1 MISIADLAMNYGK
14 KTLFEKS
21 SITFDPGK
29 SYGLVG
35 ANGSGKST
43 FLRLIAGEE
52 KPSSGTI
59 SIPHDLKL
67 GILRQDHFQFESTR
81 VIDVVLLG
89 RPNLCEALG
98 EKEKIIESKNLDSE
112 TGHRLA
118 QLEETIAEEDGYVA
132 EPFAAELLSGLGIV
146 VGYHNGP
153 MNALSGGFKLRVL
166 LAQLL
171 FQHPDVLLLDEPT
184 NHLDIV
190 SIRWLE
196 NYLCTNYD
204 GTLIFIS
211 HDRNFLNSVAAHIV
225 DIDYE
230 KLRLYTGNYEQF
242 LEAKALAEIQKL
254 KEIESY
260 ERKTAEMQAFVDRFR
275 AKATKARQAQSRV
288 KQLDKMEVTEVKRSS
303 RISPDLRFEQ
313 SRPSGRTVL
322 TVKNV
327 SKKFADT
334 EVLKNISFEIQR
346 GEKVAII
353 GPNGIGKSTLL
364 KIILDQLSADIGI
377 HKWGYETQTS
387 YFAQDHHEQLSG
399 KISAYD
405 WLYAAA
411 SHEPIGAIR
420 GLLGRVLLSGDEA
433 LKPVFALSGG
443 ESARLLFARIMLEKR
458 NVLILDEPTN
468 HMDLE
473 GVAAL
478 GDALKAF
485 EGTVLVV
492 SHYRHFVSKVAT
504 HILELAP
511 DGVRDFSGSYQEY
524 LDKFGDDYLC
534 RDLPISTTYRQTKV
548 KNSPP
553 QELSYDERKKLLREI
568 SRLKKQSTRFETL
581 VEETEQKIFA
591 IEAKFGVVDF
601 YRHTTPEE
609 VQKLQIKKN
618 ELSDELS
625 GHLRQW
631 ETSSQDLEIAQARFG
646 S

>member
-43 FLRLIAGEE
+43 LLRLIAGEE

-196 NYLCTNYD
+196 NYLCTKYD

-230 KLRLYTGNYEQF
+230 ELRLYTGNYEQF

-288 KQLDKMEVTEVKRSS
+288 KQLDKMEVPEVKRSS

-322 TVKNV
+322 IVKNV

-364 KIILDQLSADIGI
+364 KIILDQLSADVGN
-377 HKWGYETQTS
+377 HKWGYETQIS

-405 WLYAAA
+405 WLYATA
-411 SHEPIGAIR
+411 SHEAIGAIR

-433 LKPVFALSGG
+433 LKPVFTLSGG

-534 RDLPISTTYRQTKV
+534 RDLPISTTRRQTKV

-591 IEAKFGVVDF
+591 IEAKFGVEDF

-609 VQKLQIKKN
+609 VQKLQIKKH

-625 GHLRQW
+625 GHLREW
-631 ETSSQDLEIAQARFG
+631 ETSSQDLEIARARFG

>member
-43 FLRLIAGEE
+43 LLRLIAGEE

-98 EKEKIIESKNLDSE
+98 EKEKIIESKNLDSK

-153 MNALSGGFKLRVL
+153 MKELSGGFKLRVL

-196 NYLCTNYD
+196 NYLCTKYD

-230 KLRLYTGNYEQF
+230 ELRLYTGNYEQF

-288 KQLDKMEVTEVKRSS
+288 KQLDKMEVPEVKRSS

-364 KIILDQLSADIGI
+364 KIILDQLSADVGN
-377 HKWGYETQTS
+377 HKWGYETQIS

-405 WLYAAA
+405 WLYATA

-534 RDLPISTTYRQTKV
+534 RDLPISTTRRQTKV

-591 IEAKFGVVDF
+591 IEAKFGVEDF
-601 YRHTTPEE
+601 YRNTTLEE
-609 VQKLQIKKN
+609 VQKLQLKKR

-625 GHLRQW
+625 GHLREW

>member
-1 MISIADLAMNYGK
+1 
-14 KTLFEKS
+14 
-21 SITFDPGK
+21 
-29 SYGLVG
+29 
-35 ANGSGKST
+35 
-43 FLRLIAGEE
+43 
-52 KPSSGTI
+52 
-59 SIPHDLKL
+59 
-67 GILRQDHFQFESTR
+67 
-81 VIDVVLLG
+81 
-89 RPNLCEALG
+89 
-98 EKEKIIESKNLDSE
+98 
-112 TGHRLA
+112 
-118 QLEETIAEEDGYVA
+118 
-132 EPFAAELLSGLGIV
+132 
-146 VGYHNGP
+146 
-153 MNALSGGFKLRVL
+153 
-166 LAQLL
+166 
-171 FQHPDVLLLDEPT
+171 
-184 NHLDIV
+184 
-190 SIRWLE
+190 
-196 NYLCTNYD
+196 
-204 GTLIFIS
+204 
-211 HDRNFLNSVAAHIV
+211 
-225 DIDYE
+225 
-230 KLRLYTGNYEQF
+230 
-242 LEAKALAEIQKL
+242 
-254 KEIESY
+254 
-260 ERKTAEMQAFVDRFR
+260 MQAFVDRFR

-288 KQLDKMEVTEVKRSS
+288 KQLDKMEVPEVKRSS

-334 EVLKNISFEIQR
+334 DVLKNISFEIQR

-364 KIILDQLSADIGI
+364 KIILDQLSADVGI

-405 WLYAAA
+405 WLYATA

-511 DGVRDFSGSYQEY
+511 DGVRDFSGNYQEY

-534 RDLPISTTYRQTKV
+534 RDLPISTTRRQTKV

-581 VEETEQKIFA
+581 LEETEQKIFA
-591 IEAKFGVVDF
+591 IEAKFGVEDF

-609 VQKLQIKKN
+609 IQK
-618 ELSDELS
+618 
-625 GHLRQW
+625 
-631 ETSSQDLEIAQARFG
+631 
-646 S
+646 

>member
-43 FLRLIAGEE
+43 LLRLIAGEE

-146 VGYHNGP
+146 VEYHNGP

-166 LAQLL
+166 LAQLI

-196 NYLCTNYD
+196 NYLCTKYD

-230 KLRLYTGNYEQF
+230 ELRLYTGNYEQF

-288 KQLDKMEVTEVKRSS
+288 KQLDKMEVPEVKRSS

-364 KIILDQLSADIGI
+364 KIILDQLSADVGN
-377 HKWGYETQTS
+377 HKWGYETQIS

-405 WLYAAA
+405 WLYATA

-534 RDLPISTTYRQTKV
+534 RDLPISTTRRQTKV

-591 IEAKFGVVDF
+591 IEAKFGVEDF
-601 YRHTTPEE
+601 YRHTTSGE
-609 VQKLQIKKN
+609 VQKLQIKKR

-625 GHLRQW
+625 GHLREW
-631 ETSSQDLEIAQARFG
+631 ETSSQDLVIAQARFG

>member
-29 SYGLVG
+29 NYGLVG

-43 FLRLIAGEE
+43 LLRLIAGEE

-146 VGYHNGP
+146 VEYHNGP

-196 NYLCTNYD
+196 NYLCTKYD

-230 KLRLYTGNYEQF
+230 ELRLYTGNYEQF

-288 KQLDKMEVTEVKRSS
+288 KQLDKMEVPEVKSSS

-364 KIILDQLSADIGI
+364 KIILDQLSADVGN
-377 HKWGYETQTS
+377 HKWGYETQIS

-405 WLYAAA
+405 WLYATA

-534 RDLPISTTYRQTKV
+534 RDLPISTTRRQTKV

-591 IEAKFGVVDF
+591 IEAKFGVEDF
-601 YRHTTPEE
+601 YRHTTSGE
-609 VQKLQIKKN
+609 VQKLQIKKR

-625 GHLRQW
+625 GHLREW
-631 ETSSQDLEIAQARFG
+631 ETSSQDLVIAQARFG

>member
-21 SITFDPGK
+21 SITFVLGE

-35 ANGSGKST
+35 ANGSGKT
-43 FLRLIAGEE
+43 TLIRLIAGEE
-52 KPSSGTI
+52 KPSSGRITI
-59 SIPHDLKL
+59 PQDLKL
-67 GILRQDHFQFESTR
+67 GILKQDHFQFENTR
-81 VIDVVLLG
+81 VINVVLLG
-89 RPNLCEALG
+89 RPKLCEAIA
-98 EKEKIIESKNLDSE
+98 EKEKILESKNLNSA
-112 TGHRLA
+112 TGHRLGL
-118 QLEETIAEEDGYVA
+118 LEEIIAEEDGYVA
-132 EPFAAELLSGLGIV
+132 ESFAAELLSGLGIDES
-146 VGYHNGP
+146 YHYGH

-171 FQHPDVLLLDEPT
+171 FQQPDVLLLDEPT
-184 NHLDIV
+184 NHLDII

-196 NYLCTNYD
+196 NYLCTQYD
-204 GTLIFIS
+204 GTLVFIS
-211 HDRNFLNSVAAHIV
+211 HDRNFLNVVATRIV

-230 KLRLYTGNYEQF
+230 ELRLYTGNYERF
-242 LEAKALAEIQKL
+242 LKAKALAETQKL
-254 KEIESY
+254 KEIENY
-260 ERKTAEMQAFVDRFR
+260 ERKTAEIRSFVDRFR

-288 KQLDKMEVTEVKRSS
+288 KQLDKMVVPEIKRSS
-303 RISPDLRFEQ
+303 RISPDLNFEQ
-313 SRPSGRTVL
+313 SRTSGRTVL
-322 TVKNV
+322 TVKNLT
-327 SKKFADT
+327 KKFTDK

-353 GPNGIGKSTLL
+353 GPNGIGKSSLL
-364 KIILDQLSADIGI
+364 KIILDQLSVDVGNY
-377 HKWGYETQTS
+377 KWGYETQIS

-405 WLYAAA
+405 WLYATS
-411 SHEPIGAIR
+411 SHESVGAIR

-485 EGTVLVV
+485 EGTVMVV
-492 SHYRHFVSKVAT
+492 SHYRHFVAEVAT

-534 RDLPISTTYRQTKV
+534 RDLPISTTRQQTKE
-548 KNSPP
+548 KNSSS
-553 QELSYDERKKLLREI
+553 QELSYDERKNLLREI

-591 IEAKFGVVDF
+591 IEEKFGVEDF
-601 YRHTTPEE
+601 YRYTTPEE
-609 VQKLQIKKN
+609 IQKLQIKKS

-625 GHLRQW
+625 GHLKEW